1 MTRRVDIQRLLERFG
16 IEVAERAGQELWA
29 RCPAHQDTKPS
40 WSIHVRT
47 AQHHCFS
54 CGWGGGAPALV
65 IRGLGV
71 DDLAWDSKDAW
82 EWLEA
87 HGFLLEV
94 DPALSVELV
103 LSGGRPSRFVLPRE
117 VRVVPPEQWP
127 SAAWAYLRT
136 RGVIPG
142 QIERWGIGFAVD
154 GRLAG
159 RVIFPLRD
167 STGVPRSY
175 TARTFLDDPKRYLT
189 PTKAEGPDPAALFG
203 EEHWPRLSFRQQ
215 VVVVEGALDA
225 LAVERAIGS
234 AVAGMLGA
242 TRASAM
248 LVAGKLATFDEVV
261 VATDPD
267 PAGDAA
273 WEALY
278 PALVRHCRVRRVRL
292 PEGEDAASL
301 PCDALAEAL
310 GESIDRDRQRVP
322 A

>member
-1 MTRRVDIQRLLERFG
+1 MTTTVAVERLLERFG
-16 IEVAERAGQELWA
+16 IEVVERAGQELWA
-29 RCPAHQDTKPS
+29 RCPAHRDTKPS
-40 WSIHVRT
+40 WSINVRT

-54 CGWGGGAPALV
+54 CDWGGGAPALV

-82 EWLEA
+82 EWLET
-87 HGFLLEV
+87 HGFLVEV

-103 LSGGRPSRFVLPRE
+103 LSGGRPHRFVLPRE
-117 VRVVPPEQWP
+117 VRVVPPAQWP
-127 SAAWAYLRT
+127 SAARAYMQA
-136 RGVIPG
+136 RGVTPE
-142 QIERWGIGFAVD
+142 QVVRWGLGFAVD

-159 RVIFPLRD
+159 RVVFPLRD
-167 STGVPRSY
+167 SAGALRSY

-189 PTKAEGPDPAALFG
+189 PTRAEGPDSSALFG
-203 EEHWPRLSFRQQ
+203 EEHWPGLSGRQQ

-225 LAVERAIGS
+225 LAVERAIGG

-278 PALVRHCRVRRVRL
+278 PALVRHCLVRRVRL

-301 PCDALAEAL
+301 PCDALAHAL
-310 GESIDRDRQRVP
+310 SVDRHRQRVP